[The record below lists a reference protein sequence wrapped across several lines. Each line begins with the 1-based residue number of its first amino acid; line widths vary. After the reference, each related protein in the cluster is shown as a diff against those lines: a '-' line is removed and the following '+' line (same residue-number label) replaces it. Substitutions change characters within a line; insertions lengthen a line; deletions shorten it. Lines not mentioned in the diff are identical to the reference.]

1 MALIDAVMNRLRSS
15 TSGRMPAIFTPRVTI
30 TGSPEEWW
38 SQITEDISKSSPAEL
53 FRKQPHLRTV
63 VSFIARNVAQLGLHS
78 FIRVDE
84 QDRQRDRDSLA
95 AKLLQQVDGQ
105 MTTYELIYALVGDI
119 MLYDRA
125 YWFVGQTKDTEL
137 GWMIRRLPP
146 SWVSVSEA
154 TPFEVK
160 TYRVSAGQQHV
171 DVPADQILAFPG
183 YNPVSVISGSPAVE
197 ALRATLQEQIEASV
211 YRSQVWKR
219 GGRVSAVIERP
230 QGSKWSDDARRVFR
244 EDWYAKFTGTGK
256 GAGGTPILEDGM
268 QLKRIDFSAR
278 EQEFVDAAKLSLI
291 TVAAAYHVNPTM
303 IGLNDGANYS
313 NVREFRKMLYGD
325 TLGPTLAQIEAR
337 INSKLLPML
346 GMDPAVSY
354 VEFNIAEKLQGNFE
368 EQAAAYSSA
377 TGRPYMT
384 PNEVRARQNL
394 PALPGD
400 ADELATP
407 LNVLI
412 GGQASPRD
420 SAPKAAALDP
430 IRRLEIKARAAQ
442 TYEERVEQIVGKH
455 FTRQERVVRAALGS
469 KASPDW
475 WDAERWNTELG
486 TDLLKLA
493 LMIAT
498 AMGVSA
504 AEVLGFDG
512 TDYDEDRTIAWLT
525 TVTTSQAAAINET
538 TKDRIAA
545 ALDKDPG
552 DDPDE
557 SPLDK
562 TFAAQAARAATIAA
576 TAVTLYS
583 AFGAT
588 EAGRQLAPEEAT
600 KRWSTG
606 ANPRPAHQRMDGET
620 VGVNEKFSNG
630 ARWPGDGLALDADD
644 LAGCNCT
651 VVISR

>member
-1 MALIDAVMNRLRSS
+1 MTLLESVMNRLRSN
-15 TSGRMPAIFTPRVTI
+15 TSGGLLPAIFTPRVTY
-30 TGSPEEWW
+30 TSSPEEWW
-38 SQITEDISKSSPAEL
+38 STITEDLSKSSPAAL

-78 FIRVDE
+78 FIRVDD

-95 AKLLQQVDGQ
+95 ARLLQQVDGQ
-105 MTTYELIYALVGDI
+105 MTTFELIYALVGDI

-125 YWFVGQTKDTEL
+125 YWYVGKTVDTPL

-146 SWVSVSEA
+146 SWVSVNDS
-154 TPFEVK
+154 TPFEVRS
-160 TYRVSAGQQHV
+160 YRVAAGDQHV

-183 YNPVSVISGSPAVE
+183 YSPTSAISGSPAVE
-197 ALRATLQEQIEASV
+197 ALRMTLQEQIEAAV

-230 QGSKWSDDARRVFR
+230 QGSKWSDSARDAFR

-278 EQEFVDAAKLSLI
+278 EQEFVEAAKLSLI

-346 GMDPAVSY
+346 GMDPAVNY

-377 TGRPYMT
+377 SGRPYMT
-384 PNEVRARQNL
+384 ANEVRGRMNL

-400 ADELATP
+400 AEELVTP
-407 LNVLI
+407 LNVLA

-420 SAPKAAALDP
+420 SAPKSRAAL
-430 IRRLEIKARAAQ
+430 RTKARPSSRYDERAA
-442 TYEERVEQIVGKH
+442 EVLAKF
-455 FTRQERVVRAALGS
+455 FTRQERTIRGALGAKADQEWFDSDRWDEELSDDLFKLAFLVSTETAGRAADALGADP
-469 KASPDW
+469 K
-475 WDAERWNTELG
+475 
-486 TDLLKLA
+486 
-493 LMIAT
+493 
-498 AMGVSA
+498 
-504 AEVLGFDG
+504 
-512 TDYDEDRTIAWLT
+512 DYDSDRTMAWLRK
-525 TVTTSQAAAINET
+525 VADTSAGRINT
-538 TKDRIAA
+538 ATQQRIQDALDSDADPDA
-545 ALDKDPG
+545 ALDDVFDQQK
-552 DDPDE
+552 
-557 SPLDK
+557 S
-562 TFAAQAARAATIAA
+562 RAVSIGLS
-576 TAVTLYS
+576 AVTLY
-583 AFGAT
+583 AGFGSV
-588 EAGRQLAPEEAT
+588 EAGKQLAPKAT
-600 KRWSTG
+600 KTWVTG
-606 ANPRPAHQRMDGET
+606 DNPRPAHADLDGET
-620 VGVNEKFSNG
+620 VDVGDEFSNG
-630 ARWPGDGLALDADD
+630 ARWPGDSLALDADE
-644 LAGCNCT
+644 LAGCNCSI
-651 VVISR
+651 VITR